1 MTNLNNNELSART
14 NLHNFCNTV
23 KAGLHNA
30 VVSPSKRHALL
41 VLLLLGAALCAAI
54 YWPYHLPAALA
65 GLMLVPAAFTYL
77 CWAAVS
83 AAAVGYVPGALEMQ
97 HNFARIGFTNSA
109 GEAPYLIQ
117 KEQRGNAAILTYH
130 CTGFPVSA
138 WIDKQLELE
147 SALNMLIASVKEGDD
162 RRTVSL
168 CCVPPEHVFD
178 TIEWHGGAGGLYWGC
193 GLMTTLPDIPRL
205 YTALAEVL
213 AALMYAHR
221 LPPRMDQRVIW
232 GVEAGWTVL
241 LGAFLQATGKV
252 PLAWWIPCMAMA
264 ILSMLLFLWVTRSI
278 TLLEAGY
285 VCARAFILAE
295 LAASVEW
302 QLHCVLWPQRGGAEP
317 LSLLLLAAVYGGIF
331 AAMLFVENRRPGP
344 AGKLKITPAGTFVAV
359 VMALTA
365 FAVSNLSF
373 ANGSEANMNMFYIR
387 TLVDLAGVLILTVQ
401 HEQLREAALHSE
413 LAELDGVLHRQYE
426 QYKQSKENIRLIN
439 RRYHELKMQI
449 AAIRAER
456 DHAKQDVAL
465 AAMESGIRQYEAE
478 NKTGNPVLDTLLTAK
493 SLYCQQHHIT
503 MTCVADGHL
512 LDFLETGE
520 ICTIVGTAL
529 DNATES
535 VETEP
540 DHEKRL
546 IRVAVYAQNGFV
558 MLRFENYCAQEV
570 ELGAD
575 GLPRRNTHGGSDLR
589 SVRAAAE
596 KRGGTMTLHWEN
608 GWFTLRVLLP
618 QKS

>member
-1 MTNLNNNELSART
+1 
-14 NLHNFCNTV
+14 
-23 KAGLHNA
+23 
-30 VVSPSKRHALL
+30 
-41 VLLLLGAALCAAI
+41 
-54 YWPYHLPAALA
+54 
-65 GLMLVPAAFTYL
+65 
-77 CWAAVS
+77 
-83 AAAVGYVPGALEMQ
+83 
-97 HNFARIGFTNSA
+97 
-109 GEAPYLIQ
+109 
-117 KEQRGNAAILTYH
+117 
-130 CTGFPVSA
+130 
-138 WIDKQLELE
+138 
-147 SALNMLIASVKEGDD
+147 
-162 RRTVSL
+162 
-168 CCVPPEHVFD
+168 
-178 TIEWHGGAGGLYWGC
+178 
-193 GLMTTLPDIPRL
+193 MTTLPDIPRL

-213 AALMYAHR
+213 AVLLYAHR

-232 GVEAGWTVL
+232 GVEAGWAVL
-241 LGAFLQATGKV
+241 LGAFLQATGEV

-295 LAASVEW
+295 LAASMEW
-302 QLHCVLWPQRGGAEP
+302 QLHCVLWPQRGGTEP
-317 LSLLLLAAVYGGIF
+317 LSLLLLAVVYGGIF

-493 SLYCQQHHIT
+493 TLYCQQHGHQSDLCGGRYAAAFFDNGGDIHHRWNSAGQRHRE
-503 MTCVADGHL
+503 CADRAGPRKTADPHGHL
-512 LDFLETGE
+512 RPKT
-520 ICTIVGTAL
+520 
-529 DNATES
+529 
-535 VETEP
+535 
-540 DHEKRL
+540 
-546 IRVAVYAQNGFV
+546 GFV
-558 MLRFENYCAQEV
+558 MLRFEKLLHPAR
-570 ELGAD
+570 GAWP
-575 GLPRRNTHGGSDLR
+575 GRSAPVQQPPGGYDLK
-589 SVRAAAE
+589 SVRAVAE
-596 KRGGTMTLHWEN
+596 AHGGTLTLHWEN
-608 GWFTLRVLLP
+608 EWFTVRILLP
-618 QKS
+618 QK

>member
-1 MTNLNNNELSART
+1 
-14 NLHNFCNTV
+14 
-23 KAGLHNA
+23 
-30 VVSPSKRHALL
+30 
-41 VLLLLGAALCAAI
+41 
-54 YWPYHLPAALA
+54 
-65 GLMLVPAAFTYL
+65 
-77 CWAAVS
+77 
-83 AAAVGYVPGALEMQ
+83 
-97 HNFARIGFTNSA
+97 
-109 GEAPYLIQ
+109 
-117 KEQRGNAAILTYH
+117 
-130 CTGFPVSA
+130 
-138 WIDKQLELE
+138 
-147 SALNMLIASVKEGDD
+147 
-162 RRTVSL
+162 
-168 CCVPPEHVFD
+168 
-178 TIEWHGGAGGLYWGC
+178 
-193 GLMTTLPDIPRL
+193 MTTLPDIPRL

-213 AALMYAHR
+213 AALLYARR
-221 LPPRMDQRVIW
+221 LPPRLDQRVIW
-232 GVEAGWTVL
+232 GVEAGWAVL
-241 LGAFLQATGKV
+241 LGAFLQATPTAGI
-252 PLAWWIPCMAMA
+252 PLEWWIPCMAAA

-317 LSLLLLAAVYGGIF
+317 LSLLLLAVVYGGIF
-331 AAMLFVENRRPGP
+331 TAMLFVENRRPGP

-387 TLVDLAGVLILTVQ
+387 TLVDLAGALILTVQ

-529 DNATES
+529 DLS
-535 VETEP
+535 
-540 DHEKRL
+540 L
-546 IRVAVYAQNGFV
+546 I
-558 MLRFENYCAQEV
+558 
-570 ELGAD
+570 
-575 GLPRRNTHGGSDLR
+575 HI
-589 SVRAAAE
+589 
-596 KRGGTMTLHWEN
+596 
-608 GWFTLRVLLP
+608 
-618 QKS
+618 

>member
-1 MTNLNNNELSART
+1 
-14 NLHNFCNTV
+14 
-23 KAGLHNA
+23 
-30 VVSPSKRHALL
+30 
-41 VLLLLGAALCAAI
+41 
-54 YWPYHLPAALA
+54 
-65 GLMLVPAAFTYL
+65 
-77 CWAAVS
+77 
-83 AAAVGYVPGALEMQ
+83 
-97 HNFARIGFTNSA
+97 
-109 GEAPYLIQ
+109 
-117 KEQRGNAAILTYH
+117 
-130 CTGFPVSA
+130 
-138 WIDKQLELE
+138 
-147 SALNMLIASVKEGDD
+147 
-162 RRTVSL
+162 
-168 CCVPPEHVFD
+168 
-178 TIEWHGGAGGLYWGC
+178 
-193 GLMTTLPDIPRL
+193 MTTLPDIPRL

-232 GVEAGWTVL
+232 GVEAGWAVL

-317 LSLLLLAAVYGGIF
+317 LSLLLLA
-331 AAMLFVENRRPGP
+331 
-344 AGKLKITPAGTFVAV
+344 AV

-478 NKTGNPVLDTLLTAK
+478 NKTANPVLDTLLTAK

-575 GLPRRNTHGGSDLR
+575 GLPRHNTHGGSDLR
-589 SVRAAAE
+589 GVRAAAE

-608 GWFTLRVLLP
+608 EWFTLRVLLP

>member
-1 MTNLNNNELSART
+1 
-14 NLHNFCNTV
+14 
-23 KAGLHNA
+23 
-30 VVSPSKRHALL
+30 
-41 VLLLLGAALCAAI
+41 
-54 YWPYHLPAALA
+54 
-65 GLMLVPAAFTYL
+65 
-77 CWAAVS
+77 
-83 AAAVGYVPGALEMQ
+83 
-97 HNFARIGFTNSA
+97 
-109 GEAPYLIQ
+109 
-117 KEQRGNAAILTYH
+117 
-130 CTGFPVSA
+130 
-138 WIDKQLELE
+138 
-147 SALNMLIASVKEGDD
+147 
-162 RRTVSL
+162 
-168 CCVPPEHVFD
+168 
-178 TIEWHGGAGGLYWGC
+178 
-193 GLMTTLPDIPRL
+193 MTTLPDIPRL

-213 AALMYAHR
+213 AVLLYAHR
-221 LPPRMDQRVIW
+221 LPPRMNQHVIW
-232 GVEAGWTVL
+232 GVEAGWAVL
-241 LGAFLQATGKV
+241 LGAFLQATGEV

-589 SVRAAAE
+589 GVRAAAE

-608 GWFTLRVLLP
+608 EWFTLRVLLP